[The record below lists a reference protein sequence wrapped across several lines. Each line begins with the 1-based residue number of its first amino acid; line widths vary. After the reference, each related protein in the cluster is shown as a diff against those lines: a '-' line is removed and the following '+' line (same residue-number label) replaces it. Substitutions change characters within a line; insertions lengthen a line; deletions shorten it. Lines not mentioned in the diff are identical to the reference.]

1 MPLLSRRI
9 RAALALVAT
18 GVACAVGAAAAEAGV
33 YTVHACRVPS
43 GAPAGLD
50 GWDYRELRV
59 PGSTGEIVRVSDCAA
74 GRHFGAR
81 LRPEADH
88 ASFDTAEWFFTAPAF
103 TRIVGYTLFRS
114 VQVSEPGGEFSI
126 FEGERSA
133 ATRSSYCRAANG
145 CTRLGSQP
153 AGVAAVN
160 RFSRSGLNVG
170 QVFVDAACLR
180 ENGTCTPR
188 ESNKAEFQ
196 VFRADMTLEDD
207 RPPIFTSQPSGDL
220 LDVTAPLVGFR
231 RFSLAASD
239 VGGGVYQALVEVDGV
254 VAAAHT
260 IDENGGRCAPP
271 YRNVVPCKSSARGTF
286 GFDTAQLAD
295 GAHLLRILVT
305 DATGSNAVAY
315 GPIAVTTRNGE
326 CAATPLS
333 GTLGFTAGF
342 GRRGRRTTA
351 TVRYGSRPK
360 VSGRLA
366 DQSGAPIPRASICV
380 ATQNRAIGA
389 RYLKRK
395 TVRTDDQGR
404 FAYRVPVGASRLI
417 RFVYRVPGVEDAV
430 DVNLRVKARPR
441 LATSRTRA
449 RNGQRVTFSGRL
461 GGAPYPTQGALVQL
475 QAKRGKRW
483 QTFATPRAR
492 KRGRFRYRYRFTRTT
507 GTRTYL
513 FRARVPRQPTYPY
526 ATGSSSTEAVRVT
539 P

>member
-1 MPLLSRRI
+1 
-9 RAALALVAT
+9 
-18 GVACAVGAAAAEAGV
+18 
-33 YTVHACRVPS
+33 VPS

-50 GWDYRELRV
+50 GWAYREHRV
-59 PGSTGEIVRVSDCAA
+59 PGSTAEIVKVTECDA

-81 LRPEADH
+81 LRPQGDH
-88 ASFDTAEWFFTAPAF
+88 ASFDTGEWYFTAPAF

-126 FEGERSA
+126 FEGERSGA
-133 ATRSSYCRAANG
+133 GRSSYCRAAQG
-145 CTRLGSQP
+145 CTRLGNQA
-153 AGVAAVN
+153 AGVAPVN
-160 RFSRSGLNVG
+160 RFERSGLNVG

-180 ENGTCTPR
+180 ESGTCTPR

-196 VFRADMTLEDD
+196 VFRADMVLEDD
-207 RPPIFTSQPSGDL
+207 RLPIFTTQPSGDL
-220 LDVTAPLVGFR
+220 LDVSAPLVGFR

-239 VGGGVYQALVEVDGV
+239 VGGGVYQALVEVDGT
-254 VAAAHT
+254 VAAAYT
-260 IDENGGRCAPP
+260 IDENGGRCVPP
-271 YRNVVPCKSSARGTF
+271 YRNVVPCKGAARGTF

-295 GAHLLRILVT
+295 GVHLLRILVT
-305 DATGSNAVAY
+305 DATGTNAVAY

-333 GTLGFTAGF
+333 GTLQFRAGF
-342 GRRGRRTTA
+342 GRRGTRTTA
-351 TVRYGSRPK
+351 SVRYGSRPK

-366 DQSGAPIPRASICV
+366 DQIGAPIAGASICV

-395 TVRTDDQGR
+395 TVKTDDQGR

-430 DVNLRVKARPR
+430 DVNLRVRARPR

-449 RNGQRVTFSGRL
+449 RNGERVTFRGSL

-492 KRGRFRYRYRFTRTT
+492 TRGRFRYRYRFTRTT
-507 GTRTYL
+507 GARTYL

-526 ATGSSSTEAVRVT
+526 ATGSSSTKSVRVT